1 VNNRLTK
8 SVDVKQTQ
16 EDVEGANAR
25 ALKDMMGGTLDTR
38 TEVQR
43 LADVVES
50 LHQPYFD
57 EMKPEDMIQ
66 SELDDFNSYKRKLD
80 ELEKARK
87 VRNKMLTNQLKKLNN
102 EINDAVKSFD
112 TKLSLLSR
120 EKLEWD
126 MKIRLSELMFL
137 QVVQEDIEKD
147 SIVRRIKELLRKI
160 EEVSVS
166 LEETNT
172 TFVKYTTAFEH
183 RGKVLENLQRD
194 DRDIL
199 KSFKKALHGH
209 QEHLDDLVKFYK
221 SKRALGEKP
230 EDLPKPL
237 WDKTKEFRKLR
248 IAKEVQIHEEQI
260 LQRKWTAELDKVDA
274 ERIEQEKQ
282 IEGLKSTLDSLR
294 ERQCEL
300 AIDRSFLVDIKCGQ
314 VEIHNQKNLRTF
326 RNMIVLDK
334 SIIQNLNQSI
344 RSAGQKK
351 LDILEEIKTFR
362 RKMNKLKWEVGRQE
376 LELRYILAK
385 KSEYQTRRVSKQDQ
399 VIIRAG
405 GIESKMQTD
414 MHQLERKIKYN
425 KKNSEAKSDKKR
437 KQYEVLQTMLR
448 KYKKENAKLEKQ
460 LLKMQKLHSE
470 HKEIKGIR
478 TKVEKSDEGRRF
490 DTIVSKRNLL
500 DLINIQSNT
509 LNKLEKERARLR
521 GSTYPC
527 FQSED

>member
-1 VNNRLTK
+1 
-8 SVDVKQTQ
+8 
-16 EDVEGANAR
+16 
-25 ALKDMMGGTLDTR
+25 
-38 TEVQR
+38 
-43 LADVVES
+43 
-50 LHQPYFD
+50 
-57 EMKPEDMIQ
+57 
-66 SELDDFNSYKRKLD
+66 
-80 ELEKARK
+80 
-87 VRNKMLTNQLKKLNN
+87 
-102 EINDAVKSFD
+102 
-112 TKLSLLSR
+112 
-120 EKLEWD
+120 
-126 MKIRLSELMFL
+126 
-137 QVVQEDIEKD
+137 
-147 SIVRRIKELLRKI
+147 
-160 EEVSVS
+160 
-166 LEETNT
+166 
-172 TFVKYTTAFEH
+172 
-183 RGKVLENLQRD
+183 
-194 DRDIL
+194 
-199 KSFKKALHGH
+199 
-209 QEHLDDLVKFYK
+209 
-221 SKRALGEKP
+221 
-230 EDLPKPL
+230 
-237 WDKTKEFRKLR
+237 LR

-344 RSAGQKK
+344 RAAGQKK

-437 KQYEVLQTMLR
+437 KQYEVLQTSLR